1 MKRYTHFQKFMT
13 AFCITLI
20 VLFTGTAFFVADT
33 NTRMTSLGG
42 DPLPTVDLEEWDLN
56 HTPAW
61 LREAFNLLPAPA
73 RMLCWIPEV
82 LGLALPHKLEERA
95 HAADAPRFAQN

>member
-1 MKRYTHFQKFMT
+1 MKQYTRFQKFMA

-20 VLFTGTAFFVADT
+20 VLFTGTAFFVADS
-33 NTRMTSLGG
+33 NTRMTAFGG
-42 DPLPTVDLEEWDLN
+42 EPLPAVDLNEWDLN
-56 HTPAW
+56 HTPKW

-82 LGLALPHKLEERA
+82 LGLALPHELEEQA
-95 HAADAPRFAQN
+95 HAADAPRFS